1 MRVIVFGATGGVGR
15 LVVEQALGAGHIVT
29 AVVRDPT
36 TYTFRHA
43 LLTVVRGDVMDA
55 ATLDAPMTGQ
65 QAVFSALGS
74 KGNGKTTVYSVGTA
88 NIINAMDT
96 HKVKRLIAVT
106 SVGVEAQDPSFGFI
120 YGTIMRRL
128 FIKNFYADMRRMET
142 VVRASDTDW
151 TLVRPS
157 RLTDDPGRGSYRT
170 STGKMPPKG
179 MKIARADVAH
189 VMLECLDEK
198 RYIRQHVALG
208 Y

>member
-15 LVVEQALGAGHIVT
+15 PVVEQALGAGHIVT
-29 AVVRDPT
+29 AVIRDPT
-36 TYTFRHA
+36 TFTFRHA
-43 LLTVVRGDVMDA
+43 LLTVVRGDVMNV
-55 ATLDAPMTGQ
+55 ATLDAPMQGQ

-74 KGNGKTTVYSVGTA
+74 RGNGKTTVYSVGTA

-106 SVGVEAQDPSFGFI
+106 SVSVEAQDPSFGFI

-189 VMLECLDEK
+189 LMLECLDEK